1 MTRLNPLNTTRTLF
15 AALCSLTLT
24 MTASAQVDY
33 TTIPPE
39 PSEVEQSLSALKIDL
54 ARAIEL
60 AEAKVAGSTAI
71 DARAMLGEPVKYEVT
86 VASGGF
92 AKKVIV
98 DGATGVASAPT
109 LTIGSAVQAALAKHS
124 GSVRS
129 AAFDFSAD
137 PATATV
143 MVYAAGKAYEVV
155 VNANDGAIISD
166 TEKPR
171 LPGASYTGEFVNVPV
186 AMGDGPE
193 AVLQYVDLVEG
204 TGELPSGP
212 QATVK
217 VHYSGWLVD
226 GTKFDSSVDRGQPA
240 EFPLGG
246 VIKGWTEGVGSMKV
260 GGKRK
265 LVIPY
270 ALAYGERGRQGAI
283 PAKATLIFDVELI
296 SITTQGTAPAATAA
310 PAVPK

>member
-1 MTRLNPLNTTRTLF
+1 MTRLNPRNTTRTLF

-166 TEKPR
+166 SEKPR
-171 LPGASYTGEFVNVPV
+171 LPG
-186 AMGDGPE
+186 DGPP

-226 GTKFDSSVDRGQPA
+226 GTKFDSSVDRGQPD

-246 VIKGWTEGVGSMKV
+246 VIKGWTEGVGSMQV

-270 ALAYGERGRQGAI
+270 ALAYGERGRQGRI

>member
-1 MTRLNPLNTTRTLF
+1 MTAPFSRTPHTARTF
-15 AALCSLTLT
+15 CAALCSLALT
-24 MTASAQVDY
+24 MTAAAQVDY

-39 PSEVEQSLSALKIDL
+39 PSEVEQALSALKIDL
-54 ARAIEL
+54 PRAIEI
-60 AEAKVAGSTAI
+60 AEAKVPGSTAI
-71 DARAMLGEPVKYEVT
+71 DARAMLGDAVKYEVT
-86 VASGGF
+86 VASGGL

-98 DGATGVASAPT
+98 DGATGAASAPT
-109 LTIGSAVQAALAKHS
+109 LTIGSAVQAALAKHA

-129 AAFDFSAD
+129 ASFNFSAE
-137 PATATV
+137 PATATI
-143 MVYAAGKAYEVV
+143 MVYADAKAWEVV
-155 VNANDGAIISD
+155 VNANDGAIITD

-171 LPGASYTGEFVNVPV
+171 LPGASFTGDLVSVPV
-186 AMGDGPE
+186 QMGDGPAE
-193 AVLQYVDLVEG
+193 ILQYIDLVEG
-204 TGELPSGP
+204 TGETPSGP

-226 GTKFDSSVDRGQPA
+226 GKPFDSSVERGQPA

-283 PAKATLIFDVELI
+283 PPKATLIFDVELI
-296 SITTQGTAPAATAA
+296 SIVSQGTPVAATPNKAQ
-310 PAVPK
+310 